1 MCGGAAACRPAAGM
15 GAACAREDGAGCG
28 VGTAAGQGA
37 RAQHDTSG
45 EPHGT
50 RTCGCDRGSAAR
62 TSKHLH
68 DFILQ
73 HAGKD
78 TSTPIDVFSATASLR
93 NVNTRSEKERS
104 GYCRAGR
111 ADPYDRRGC
120 CVTYKQI
127 SAALRL
133 ATYGGLAG
141 VAVIA
146 MAGRAQA
153 AATINFGDDNS
164 ESLSIGL
171 GLRASYDDVQD
182 GAPNGKSGSDEFNL
196 DSIRIYINASLNS
209 WIKATLN
216 TERTS
221 DSVNVLDGYARF
233 EPVPAFNVW
242 IGRMLPPSDR
252 SNLDGP
258 YYLSS
263 WLYPGVV
270 SQYPSKFDG
279 RDDGATIWGKLFS
292 NKLVYSAGVFDGHNR
307 VEGASNQSDNLLY
320 AGRLVYNFLDPENN
334 PAYYESSTY
343 YGSADILTLGAA
355 IQYEK
360 DGVGTITRKGD
371 YTAFN
376 IDGLFE
382 KKVLQGGAFTLEGAY
397 YHYNTGGVTDVPTSF
412 NGAGPLDNVGGV
424 TQGNAYLGSVAFL
437 FPEKIGYGKFQP
449 VIRFQDFDATITKV
463 TTKQYDG
470 GLNYIIDGHNARVS
484 AVYAYTQTTNARDG
498 HQFTLGVQVQF

>member
-1 MCGGAAACRPAAGM
+1 MKIY
-15 GAACAREDGAGCG
+15 
-28 VGTAAGQGA
+28 
-37 RAQHDTSG
+37 
-45 EPHGT
+45 HG
-50 RTCGCDRGSAAR
+50 
-62 TSKHLH
+62 K
-68 DFILQ
+68 
-73 HAGKD
+73 K
-78 TSTPIDVFSATASLR
+78 SATRKAIVR
-93 NVNTRSEKERS
+93 
-104 GYCRAGR
+104 C
-111 ADPYDRRGC
+111 
-120 CVTYKQI
+120 
-127 SAALRL
+127 
-133 ATYGGLAG
+133 GLAG
-141 VAVIA
+141 LALIA
-146 MAGRAQA
+146 SIEGARA

-182 GAPNGKSGSDEFNL
+182 GAPNGKSGSDEFDL
-196 DSIRIYINASLNS
+196 DSVRIYINASLNS

-279 RDDGATIWGKLFS
+279 RDDGATIWGKLGGGKF
-292 NKLVYSAGVFDGHNR
+292 VYSVGVFDGHNR

-320 AGRLVYNFLDPENN
+320 AGRAVYNFLDPENN

-343 YGSADILTLGAA
+343 YGTADILTLGAA

-360 DGVGTITRKGD
+360 DGVGTITQKGD

-382 KKVLQGGAFTLEGAY
+382 KKVLNGGAITFEGAY
-397 YHYNTGGVTDVPTSF
+397 YHYNTGGVVDVPTNY
-412 NGAGPLDNVGGV
+412 NGAGAFDNVGGI
-424 TQGNAYLGSVAFL
+424 TQGNAYLASAAFL
-437 FPEKIGYGKFQP
+437 FPQKIGYGKIQP
-449 VIRFQDFDATITKV
+449 VIRFQDFDATITKI

-484 AVYAYTQTTNARDG
+484 AVYAYTQTTNAKDG
-498 HQFTLGVQVQF
+498 HQFTLGVQLQF

>member
-1 MCGGAAACRPAAGM
+1 MKQGGQNGGAARIR
-15 GAACAREDGAGCG
+15 AR
-28 VGTAAGQGA
+28 
-37 RAQHDTSG
+37 
-45 EPHGT
+45 
-50 RTCGCDRGSAAR
+50 
-62 TSKHLH
+62 
-68 DFILQ
+68 
-73 HAGKD
+73 
-78 TSTPIDVFSATASLR
+78 
-93 NVNTRSEKERS
+93 
-104 GYCRAGR
+104 
-111 ADPYDRRGC
+111 
-120 CVTYKQI
+120 
-127 SAALRL
+127 
-133 ATYGGLAG
+133 GGLAG
-141 VAVIA
+141 LALIA
-146 MAGRAQA
+146 AIGSARA

-182 GAPNGKSGSDEFNL
+182 GAPDGKSGSDQFNL
-196 DSIRIYINASLNS
+196 DSVRIYINASLNS

-216 TERTS
+216 TERTA
-221 DSVNVLDGYARF
+221 DSINVLDGYARF
-233 EPVPAFNVW
+233 EPIPEFNIW

-279 RDDGATIWGKLFS
+279 RDDGATIWGKLFA
-292 NKLVYSAGVFDGHNR
+292 KKFVYSVGVFDGHNR
-307 VEGASNQSDNLLY
+307 VEGASNQSDNLLF
-320 AGRLVYNFLDPENN
+320 AGRAMYNFLDPEDN

-382 KKVLQGGAFTLEGAY
+382 KKVLNGGAVTFEGAY
-397 YHYNTGGVTDVPTSF
+397 YHYNTGGVVDVPSNF
-412 NGAGPLDNVGGV
+412 NGAGAFDNVGGI
-424 TQGNAYLGSVAFL
+424 TQGNAYLASAAFL
-437 FPEKIGYGKFQP
+437 FPQKIGYGKIQP
-449 VIRFQDFDATITKV
+449 VIRFQDFDATITKI

-484 AVYAYTQTTNARDG
+484 AVYAYTQTTNAKDG
-498 HQFTLGVQVQF
+498 HQFTLGVQLQF

>member
-1 MCGGAAACRPAAGM
+1 VKIYH
-15 GAACAREDGAGCG
+15 REN
-28 VGTAAGQGA
+28 
-37 RAQHDTSG
+37 RAT
-45 EPHGT
+45 T
-50 RTCGCDRGSAAR
+50 RAIVR
-62 TSKHLH
+62 
-68 DFILQ
+68 
-73 HAGKD
+73 
-78 TSTPIDVFSATASLR
+78 
-93 NVNTRSEKERS
+93 
-104 GYCRAGR
+104 
-111 ADPYDRRGC
+111 
-120 CVTYKQI
+120 
-127 SAALRL
+127 
-133 ATYGGLAG
+133 GGLAG
-141 VAVIA
+141 LALIA
-146 MAGRAQA
+146 AIDNARA

-171 GLRASYDDVQD
+171 GLRASFDDVQD
-182 GAPNGKSGSDEFNL
+182 GAPDGKSASNSFEL
-196 DSIRIYINASLNS
+196 DSVRIYINASLNS

-233 EPVPAFNVW
+233 EPVPFNIW

-279 RDDGATIWGKLFS
+279 RDDGATIWGKLGGGKF
-292 NKLVYSAGVFDGHNR
+292 VYSVGVFDGHNR

-320 AGRLVYNFLDPENN
+320 AGRAVYNFLDPENN

-343 YGSADILTLGAA
+343 YGTADILTLGAA
-355 IQYEK
+355 VQYQK
-360 DGVGTITRKGD
+360 DGVGTITQKGD

-382 KKVLQGGAFTLEGAY
+382 KKVLNGGAVTFEGAY
-397 YHYNTGGVTDVPTSF
+397 YHYNTGGVVDVPTNF
-412 NGAGPLDNVGGV
+412 NGAGAFDNVGGI
-424 TQGNAYLGSVAFL
+424 TQGNAYLASAAFL
-437 FPEKIGYGKFQP
+437 FPDKIGYGKIQP
-449 VIRFQDFDATITKV
+449 VVRFQDFDATITKV

-484 AVYAYTQTTNARDG
+484 AVYAYTQTTNAKSAN
-498 HQFTLGVQVQF
+498 QFTLGVQLQF